1 MELQQ
6 RIAMITTLLEDAG
19 QKMQGLDQAL
29 AATDVTQEPSEN
41 PATKMINA
49 ERHLLEKACQD
60 LERLRTMFED
70 LEELERL
77 RGVRK

>member
-6 RIAMITTLLEDAG
+6 RIEMIDTLLEDAG
-19 QKMQGLDQAL
+19 QKMQALDRAL

-41 PATKMINA
+41 PETKMINA

-60 LERLRTMFED
+60 LQRLRTMFED
-70 LEELERL
+70 LEESERL
-77 RGVRK
+77 RGVSM